1 MMIDA
6 RKLTPGAV
14 EALAVAILKQA
25 CIDYWTVCAPVTG
38 YALPR
43 VRDKRLP
50 DGYRPMTA
58 EEECLYRQRREAARE
73 GAKAALLRYFNGTV
87 YAMTT
92 DFPPEKL
99 MRAIEAKRRHG
110 VKMPYKLQDG
120 I

>member
-14 EALAVAILKQA
+14 EALAAAILKQA
-25 CIDYWTVCAPVTG
+25 CIDYWTVCAPADG

-43 VRDKRLP
+43 IRDKRLP

-58 EEECLYRQRREAARE
+58 EEESLYRQRREAGRKRA
-73 GAKAALLRYFNGTV
+73 AAALRRYFDGPV

-99 MRAIEAKRRHG
+99 MREIEAKRRHG
-110 VKMPYKLQDG
+110 VKMPYRLQDG
-120 I
+120 L